1 MDDFT
6 YMYWIKIKRMDN
18 DQGKQTVGL
27 TIELRLSRREEE
39 MRVGNEKKEDKI
51 YSMVKNKLKKNNV
64 KL

>member
-6 YMYWIKIKRMDN
+6 YMYCIKIKRMDN
-18 DQGKQTVGL
+18 DQGKQT
-27 TIELRLSRREEE
+27 IELRLSRREEE
-39 MRVGNEKKEDKI
+39 MGVGNEKKEDKI